1 MNRSKRR
8 LPDVGGFLRETA
20 SAVRREGVA
29 GLSVPAR
36 TVYHKLLQQG
46 SRVSSPGRSIYERDW
61 EVLVVLDACRY
72 DLFAD
77 AVSSPDVDYKFI
89 DRGSLTTA
97 RSVESATRLWMR
109 RTFGPAV
116 EAVERTH
123 YVVGNPW
130 SARELDEAWFASLD
144 PVWRDGW
151 DDDNGTLPPETVTDR
166 ALTASHN
173 VDFDAGE
180 RLLVHY
186 MQPHCPFID
195 SPDIATPKAADGFTN
210 PTERDIWRRLQ
221 ADEVSLDDVW
231 DGYRGNLDLALAEV
245 ERLLHG
251 IDSERV
257 VVTSDHGNAVGEYG
271 LYGHPESMPFDCL
284 REVPWFE
291 TTATDQ
297 GERAS
302 VEQSSSEDVTE
313 RVTDGAI
320 EARLQAL
327 GYR

>member
-1 MNRSKRR
+1 M
-8 LPDVGGFLRETA
+8 
-20 SAVRREGVA
+20 
-29 GLSVPAR
+29 PAR

-72 DLFAD
+72 DLFAA
-77 AVSSPDVDYKFI
+77 AVSSPAVEYDFVH
-89 DRGSLTTA
+89 RGSLTTA

-130 SARELDEAWFASLD
+130 SSRELDEAWFASLD
-144 PVWRDGW
+144 PVWQDAW
-151 DDDNGTLPPETVTDR
+151 NDDHGTLLPETTTDR
-166 ALTASHN
+166 ALAASRE
-173 VDFDAGE
+173 VDFDAEE

-186 MQPHCPFID
+186 MQPHCPFIG
-195 SPDIATPKAADGFTN
+195 SPDVATPKAVNGFTDA
-210 PTERDIWRRLQ
+210 TERDIWARLQ
-221 ADEVSLDDVW
+221 ADEVSREEVW
-231 DGYRGNLDLALAEV
+231 DGYRANLHLALKQI
-245 ERLLHG
+245 ERLLYG

-257 VVTSDHGNAVGEYG
+257 VITSDHGNAIGEYG

-291 TTATDQ
+291 TTAIDE
-297 GERAS
+297 GER
-302 VEQSSSEDVTE
+302 VSSERVRSEPTSDEPTEDDVET
-313 RVTDGAI
+313 
-320 EARLQAL
+320 RLRAL